1 MLPKIFKPIYIDN
14 NDLIRIGSLN
24 DGGYILS
31 KNLTKNLNLLI
42 SFGIS
47 DNWDFEK
54 HIHKL

>member
-31 KNLTKNLNLLI
+31 KDLTKNLNNFHPLK
-42 SFGIS
+42 
-47 DNWDFEK
+47 NK
-54 HIHKL
+54 NK